1 MNKNEFLSELQKG
14 LSGLPGDEIEERINF
29 YSEIIEDRMEEG
41 LAEEDAVL
49 AIGTVDEILAQ
60 AVNEIPL
67 AKIAKERVRT
77 KRQLRVWEIV
87 LLILGSPIWLSL
99 GIAAAAVIFAL
110 YISIWSVIISF
121 WAVFGSL
128 AICFLTGMIVG
139 IVAICNGNV
148 IAGIALMGAGIV
160 CAGISIFMFF
170 GCMVITK
177 GILGLTKKLAVWIK
191 NFFIKKEIS

>member
-67 AKIAKERVRT
+67 AKIAKERVRP